1 MLLLSVVAGS
11 LKVAY
16 ALNHCFACTQNHLDL
31 VKIQSVFQPNG
42 YSHNAHASK
51 LSNGPDP
58 EGLANWPFFA
68 LALFVSAV

>member
-1 MLLLSVVAGS
+1 MLLLPVVAGS

-42 YSHNAHASK
+42 YSHNAH
-51 LSNGPDP
+51 GFDP
-58 EGLANWPFFA
+58 ESLANWHF
-68 LALFVSAV
+68 LH